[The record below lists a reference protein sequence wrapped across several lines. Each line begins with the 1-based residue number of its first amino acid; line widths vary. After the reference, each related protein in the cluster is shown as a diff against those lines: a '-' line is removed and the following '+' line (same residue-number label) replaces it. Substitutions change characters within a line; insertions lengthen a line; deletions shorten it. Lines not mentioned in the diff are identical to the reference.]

1 MNLLPRHKDAVIPI
15 EKFTKYALDY
25 SKDPN
30 KAAAFE
36 VALGYTQDN
45 ADSLIANI
53 SCKLADFPATPRGD
67 KGYGMTYEVVMDIT
81 GPNGK
86 TARVLTAWIDDKISS
101 QMRLI
106 TAHID

>member
-1 MNLLPRHKDAVIPI
+1 MNVLPGYKEAIIPI
-15 EKFTKYALDY
+15 EKFTRYALDY
-25 SKDPN
+25 SKDPD

-36 VALGYTQDN
+36 MALGYTQSSV
-45 ADSLIANI
+45 DSLIANI
-53 SCKLADFPATPRGD
+53 MCNLANFPATPKGD
-67 KGYGMTYEVVMDIT
+67 KGYGMTYEVIMDLL

-86 TARVLTAWIDDKISS
+86 SARVLTAWIADKNSS